1 MPLPEHRVACLHLT
15 SMRARQRH
23 THPQVPPVKSAGK
36 KLSVRPASFLSGTE
50 AHHFPRFAQTFPNK
64 DICGRVPA
72 VPKRRF
78 YAEKRLDYTRSRT
91 HRAARGG
98 KTPRPRGGRP
108 LRHGARDRLR
118 GNRRHRKRRA
128 PLPRRRRD
136 GHGEHRHGFCPH
148 GSNDEKDGE
157 HGRAPHGREDAVT
170 LPCGIADLVIDRLTP
185 EVIAV
190 YERRIAGAPLL
201 SEKSEAELSLAASEL
216 KLSVKKYEALVLL
229 ADLMARTSKPVP
241 LSLLAS
247 LGDGEL
253 LRLARKHAKLYAASL
268 TEEERDSLKDEFK
281 AALKK

>member
-1 MPLPEHRVACLHLT
+1 MLKNVLTTLALALTVLPAAAKLPVIAEGVPCAMAQEAVCAETVVTENGAPLSPEDGETAPPAPDFGKRRPHDRRHGEHRH
-15 SMRARQRH
+15 
-23 THPQVPPVKSAGK
+23 
-36 KLSVRPASFLSGTE
+36 
-50 AHHFPRFAQTFPNK
+50 
-64 DICGRVPA
+64 
-72 VPKRRF
+72 
-78 YAEKRLDYTRSRT
+78 
-91 HRAARGG
+91 
-98 KTPRPRGGRP
+98 
-108 LRHGARDRLR
+108 
-118 GNRRHRKRRA
+118 
-128 PLPRRRRD
+128 

-157 HGRAPHGREDAVT
+157 HGRAPHGRENAVT

-201 SEKSEAELSLAASEL
+201 SGKSEAELSLAASEL

-281 AALKK
+281 ATLKK

>member
-1 MPLPEHRVACLHLT
+1 MLKNVLTTLALALTLLPAAAKLPVIAEGVPCAMTQETACAETVVTENGAPLSPEDGETAPPAPDFGKRRPHDRRHGEHRH
-15 SMRARQRH
+15 
-23 THPQVPPVKSAGK
+23 
-36 KLSVRPASFLSGTE
+36 
-50 AHHFPRFAQTFPNK
+50 
-64 DICGRVPA
+64 
-72 VPKRRF
+72 
-78 YAEKRLDYTRSRT
+78 
-91 HRAARGG
+91 
-98 KTPRPRGGRP
+98 
-108 LRHGARDRLR
+108 
-118 GNRRHRKRRA
+118 
-128 PLPRRRRD
+128 

-185 EVIAV
+185 EIIAV

-253 LRLARKHAKLYAASL
+253 LRLARRHAKLFADTL
-268 TEEERDSLKDEFK
+268 TEEERDSLKAEFK
-281 AALKK
+281 EALK

>member
-1 MPLPEHRVACLHLT
+1 MLKNVLTTLALALTVLPAAAKLPVIAEDVPCAMAQETVCAETVVTENGAPLSPEDGETAPPAPDFGKRRPHDRRHGEHRH
-15 SMRARQRH
+15 
-23 THPQVPPVKSAGK
+23 
-36 KLSVRPASFLSGTE
+36 
-50 AHHFPRFAQTFPNK
+50 
-64 DICGRVPA
+64 
-72 VPKRRF
+72 
-78 YAEKRLDYTRSRT
+78 
-91 HRAARGG
+91 
-98 KTPRPRGGRP
+98 
-108 LRHGARDRLR
+108 
-118 GNRRHRKRRA
+118 
-128 PLPRRRRD
+128 

-201 SEKSEAELSLAASEL
+201 SEKSAAELSLAASEL

-253 LRLARKHAKLYAASL
+253 LRLARRHAKLFADTL
-268 TEEERDSLKDEFK
+268 TEEERDSLKAEFK
-281 AALKK
+281 AALK

>member
-1 MPLPEHRVACLHLT
+1 MIKPLIATIALALLALPSAANAAEGIAAAEPVAAVTETPSPVAPDGAEISPPAPERNDADARPHKGRCRHGEHRH
-15 SMRARQRH
+15 
-23 THPQVPPVKSAGK
+23 
-36 KLSVRPASFLSGTE
+36 
-50 AHHFPRFAQTFPNK
+50 
-64 DICGRVPA
+64 
-72 VPKRRF
+72 
-78 YAEKRLDYTRSRT
+78 
-91 HRAARGG
+91 
-98 KTPRPRGGRP
+98 
-108 LRHGARDRLR
+108 
-118 GNRRHRKRRA
+118 
-128 PLPRRRRD
+128 

-253 LRLARKHAKLYAASL
+253 LRLARKHAKLFADTL
-268 TEEERDSLKDEFK
+268 TEEERDSLKAEFK
-281 AALKK
+281 AALK

>member
-1 MPLPEHRVACLHLT
+1 MIKPLIATIALALLALPSAANAAEGIAAAEPVAAVTETPSPVAPDGAEISPPAPERNDADARPHKGRCRHGEHRH
-15 SMRARQRH
+15 
-23 THPQVPPVKSAGK
+23 
-36 KLSVRPASFLSGTE
+36 
-50 AHHFPRFAQTFPNK
+50 
-64 DICGRVPA
+64 
-72 VPKRRF
+72 
-78 YAEKRLDYTRSRT
+78 
-91 HRAARGG
+91 
-98 KTPRPRGGRP
+98 
-108 LRHGARDRLR
+108 
-118 GNRRHRKRRA
+118 
-128 PLPRRRRD
+128 
-136 GHGEHRHGFCPH
+136 GHGEHRHGFCPD
-148 GSNDEKDGE
+148 GRGNEKERE

>member
-1 MPLPEHRVACLHLT
+1 MLKNVLTTLALALTVLPAAAKLPVIAEGVPCAMAQETVCAETVVTENGAPLSPEDGETAPPAPDFGKRRPHDRRHGEHRH
-15 SMRARQRH
+15 
-23 THPQVPPVKSAGK
+23 
-36 KLSVRPASFLSGTE
+36 
-50 AHHFPRFAQTFPNK
+50 
-64 DICGRVPA
+64 
-72 VPKRRF
+72 
-78 YAEKRLDYTRSRT
+78 
-91 HRAARGG
+91 
-98 KTPRPRGGRP
+98 
-108 LRHGARDRLR
+108 
-118 GNRRHRKRRA
+118 
-128 PLPRRRRD
+128 

-157 HGRAPHGREDAVT
+157 HGRAPLGREDAVT

-253 LRLARKHAKLYAASL
+253 LRLARRHAKLFADTL
-268 TEEERDSLKDEFK
+268 TEEERDSLKAEFK
-281 AALKK
+281 AALK

>member
-1 MPLPEHRVACLHLT
+1 MIKPLIATIALALLALPSAANAAEGIAAAEPVAAVTETPSPVAPDGAEISPPAPERNDADARPHKGRCRHGEHRH
-15 SMRARQRH
+15 
-23 THPQVPPVKSAGK
+23 
-36 KLSVRPASFLSGTE
+36 
-50 AHHFPRFAQTFPNK
+50 
-64 DICGRVPA
+64 
-72 VPKRRF
+72 
-78 YAEKRLDYTRSRT
+78 
-91 HRAARGG
+91 
-98 KTPRPRGGRP
+98 
-108 LRHGARDRLR
+108 
-118 GNRRHRKRRA
+118 
-128 PLPRRRRD
+128 
-136 GHGEHRHGFCPH
+136 GHGEHRHGFCPR

-253 LRLARKHAKLYAASL
+253 LRLARRHAKLFADTL
-268 TEEERDSLKDEFK
+268 TEEERDSLKAEFK
-281 AALKK
+281 AALK

>member
-1 MPLPEHRVACLHLT
+1 MLKNVLTTLALALTVLPAAAKLPVIAEGVPCAMAQETVCAETVVTENGAPLSPEDGETA
-15 SMRARQRH
+15 
-23 THPQVPPVKSAGK
+23 PPAPDFG
-36 KLSVRPASFLSGTE
+36 
-50 AHHFPRFAQTFPNK
+50 
-64 DICGRVPA
+64 
-72 VPKRRF
+72 KRRPH
-78 YAEKRLDYTRSRT
+78 D
-91 HRAARGG
+91 
-98 KTPRPRGGRP
+98 
-108 LRHGARDRLR
+108 
-118 GNRRHRKRRA
+118 RRHE
-128 PLPRRRRD
+128 
-136 GHGEHRHGFCPH
+136 EHRHGFCPH
-148 GSNDEKDGE
+148 GGNNEKDGE

-253 LRLARKHAKLYAASL
+253 LRLARRHAKLYAASL

>member
-1 MPLPEHRVACLHLT
+1 MLKNVLTTLALALTVLPAAAKLPALAEGVPCAMAQETVCTETVVTENGAPLSPEDGETAPPAPDFGKRRPHDRRHGEHRH
-15 SMRARQRH
+15 
-23 THPQVPPVKSAGK
+23 
-36 KLSVRPASFLSGTE
+36 
-50 AHHFPRFAQTFPNK
+50 
-64 DICGRVPA
+64 
-72 VPKRRF
+72 
-78 YAEKRLDYTRSRT
+78 
-91 HRAARGG
+91 
-98 KTPRPRGGRP
+98 
-108 LRHGARDRLR
+108 
-118 GNRRHRKRRA
+118 
-128 PLPRRRRD
+128 

-216 KLSVKKYEALVLL
+216 KLSVEKYEALVLL

-253 LRLARKHAKLYAASL
+253 LRLARRHAKLFADTL
-268 TEEERDSLKDEFK
+268 TEEERDSLKAEFK
-281 AALKK
+281 AALK

>member
-1 MPLPEHRVACLHLT
+1 MIKPLIATIALALLALPSAANAAEGIAAAEPVAAVTETPSPVAPDGAEISPPAPERNDADARPHKGRCRHGEHR
-15 SMRARQRH
+15 
-23 THPQVPPVKSAGK
+23 
-36 KLSVRPASFLSGTE
+36 
-50 AHHFPRFAQTFPNK
+50 
-64 DICGRVPA
+64 
-72 VPKRRF
+72 
-78 YAEKRLDYTRSRT
+78 
-91 HRAARGG
+91 HR
-98 KTPRPRGGRP
+98 
-108 LRHGARDRLR
+108 
-118 GNRRHRKRRA
+118 
-128 PLPRRRRD
+128 
-136 GHGEHRHGFCPH
+136 HGEHRHGFCPD
-148 GSNDEKDGE
+148 GRGNEKERE

-253 LRLARKHAKLYAASL
+253 LRLARRHAKLYAASL

-281 AALKK
+281 AALK

>member
-1 MPLPEHRVACLHLT
+1 MLKNVLTTLALALTLLPTAAKLPALAEGVPCAMAQETVCAETVVTENGAPLSPEDGETAPPAPDFGKRRPHDRRHGEHRH
-15 SMRARQRH
+15 
-23 THPQVPPVKSAGK
+23 
-36 KLSVRPASFLSGTE
+36 
-50 AHHFPRFAQTFPNK
+50 
-64 DICGRVPA
+64 
-72 VPKRRF
+72 
-78 YAEKRLDYTRSRT
+78 
-91 HRAARGG
+91 
-98 KTPRPRGGRP
+98 
-108 LRHGARDRLR
+108 
-118 GNRRHRKRRA
+118 
-128 PLPRRRRD
+128 

-148 GSNDEKDGE
+148 GGNDEKDGE

-253 LRLARKHAKLYAASL
+253 LRLARKHAKLYADTL
-268 TEEERDSLKDEFK
+268 TEEERDSLKAEFK
-281 AALKK
+281 AALK

>member
-1 MPLPEHRVACLHLT
+1 MLKNVLTTLALALTVLPAAAKLPALAEGVPCTMAQETVCAETVVTENGAPLSPEDGETAPPAPDFGKRRPHDRRHGEHRH
-15 SMRARQRH
+15 
-23 THPQVPPVKSAGK
+23 
-36 KLSVRPASFLSGTE
+36 
-50 AHHFPRFAQTFPNK
+50 
-64 DICGRVPA
+64 
-72 VPKRRF
+72 
-78 YAEKRLDYTRSRT
+78 
-91 HRAARGG
+91 
-98 KTPRPRGGRP
+98 
-108 LRHGARDRLR
+108 
-118 GNRRHRKRRA
+118 
-128 PLPRRRRD
+128 

-253 LRLARKHAKLYAASL
+253 LRLARRHAKLFADTL
-268 TEEERDSLKDEFK
+268 TEEERDSLKAEFK
-281 AALKK
+281 AALK

>member
-1 MPLPEHRVACLHLT
+1 MLKNVLTTLALALTVLPAAAKLPVIAEGVPCAMAQETACAETVVTENGAPLSPEDGETA
-15 SMRARQRH
+15 
-23 THPQVPPVKSAGK
+23 PPAPDFG
-36 KLSVRPASFLSGTE
+36 
-50 AHHFPRFAQTFPNK
+50 
-64 DICGRVPA
+64 
-72 VPKRRF
+72 KRRPH
-78 YAEKRLDYTRSRT
+78 D
-91 HRAARGG
+91 
-98 KTPRPRGGRP
+98 
-108 LRHGARDRLR
+108 
-118 GNRRHRKRRA
+118 RRH
-128 PLPRRRRD
+128 

-157 HGRAPHGREDAVT
+157 RGRAPHGRENAVT

-281 AALKK
+281 ATLKK

>member
-1 MPLPEHRVACLHLT
+1 MLKNVLTTLALALTVLPAAAKLPVIAEGVPCAMAQETVCAETVVTENGAPLTPEDGETAPPAPDFGKRRLNDRRHGEHRH
-15 SMRARQRH
+15 
-23 THPQVPPVKSAGK
+23 
-36 KLSVRPASFLSGTE
+36 
-50 AHHFPRFAQTFPNK
+50 
-64 DICGRVPA
+64 
-72 VPKRRF
+72 
-78 YAEKRLDYTRSRT
+78 
-91 HRAARGG
+91 
-98 KTPRPRGGRP
+98 
-108 LRHGARDRLR
+108 
-118 GNRRHRKRRA
+118 
-128 PLPRRRRD
+128 

-148 GSNDEKDGE
+148 DSNDEKDGE

-253 LRLARKHAKLYAASL
+253 LRLARKHAKLYASSL

>member
-1 MPLPEHRVACLHLT
+1 MLKNVLTTLALALTALPAAAKLPALAEGVPCAMAQETVCAETVVTENGAPLSPEDGETAPPAPDFGKRRPHDRRHGEHRH
-15 SMRARQRH
+15 
-23 THPQVPPVKSAGK
+23 
-36 KLSVRPASFLSGTE
+36 
-50 AHHFPRFAQTFPNK
+50 
-64 DICGRVPA
+64 
-72 VPKRRF
+72 
-78 YAEKRLDYTRSRT
+78 
-91 HRAARGG
+91 
-98 KTPRPRGGRP
+98 
-108 LRHGARDRLR
+108 
-118 GNRRHRKRRA
+118 
-128 PLPRRRRD
+128 

-253 LRLARKHAKLYAASL
+253 LRLARRHAKLFADTL
-268 TEEERDSLKDEFK
+268 TEEERDSLKAEFK
-281 AALKK
+281 AALK

>member
-1 MPLPEHRVACLHLT
+1 MLKNVLTTLALALTVLPAAAKLPVIAEGVPCAMAQEAVCAETVVTENGAPLSPEDGETAPPAPDFGKRRPHDRRHGEHRH
-15 SMRARQRH
+15 
-23 THPQVPPVKSAGK
+23 
-36 KLSVRPASFLSGTE
+36 
-50 AHHFPRFAQTFPNK
+50 
-64 DICGRVPA
+64 
-72 VPKRRF
+72 
-78 YAEKRLDYTRSRT
+78 
-91 HRAARGG
+91 
-98 KTPRPRGGRP
+98 
-108 LRHGARDRLR
+108 
-118 GNRRHRKRRA
+118 
-128 PLPRRRRD
+128 

-157 HGRAPHGREDAVT
+157 HGRAPHEREDAVT

-253 LRLARKHAKLYAASL
+253 LRLARRHAKLFADTL
-268 TEEERDSLKDEFK
+268 TEEERDSLKTEFK
-281 AALKK
+281 AALK

>member
-1 MPLPEHRVACLHLT
+1 MLKNVLTTLALALTLLPTAAKLPALAEGVPCTMAQETVCAETVVTENGAPLSPEDGETAPPAPDFGKRRPHDRRHGEHRH
-15 SMRARQRH
+15 
-23 THPQVPPVKSAGK
+23 
-36 KLSVRPASFLSGTE
+36 
-50 AHHFPRFAQTFPNK
+50 
-64 DICGRVPA
+64 
-72 VPKRRF
+72 
-78 YAEKRLDYTRSRT
+78 
-91 HRAARGG
+91 
-98 KTPRPRGGRP
+98 
-108 LRHGARDRLR
+108 
-118 GNRRHRKRRA
+118 
-128 PLPRRRRD
+128 

-253 LRLARKHAKLYAASL
+253 LRLARKHAKLFADTL
-268 TEEERDSLKDEFK
+268 TEEERDSLKAEFK
-281 AALKK
+281 AALK

>member
-1 MPLPEHRVACLHLT
+1 MIKPLIATIALALLALPSAANAAEGIAAAEPVAAVTETPSPVAPDGAEISPPAPERNDADARPHKGRCRHGEHR
-15 SMRARQRH
+15 
-23 THPQVPPVKSAGK
+23 
-36 KLSVRPASFLSGTE
+36 
-50 AHHFPRFAQTFPNK
+50 
-64 DICGRVPA
+64 
-72 VPKRRF
+72 
-78 YAEKRLDYTRSRT
+78 
-91 HRAARGG
+91 HR
-98 KTPRPRGGRP
+98 
-108 LRHGARDRLR
+108 
-118 GNRRHRKRRA
+118 
-128 PLPRRRRD
+128 
-136 GHGEHRHGFCPH
+136 HGEHRHGFCPD
-148 GSNDEKDGE
+148 GRGNEKERE